1 MRYLKLFEAFEAQAL
16 SKVIKFLTKKV
27 GKNSS
32 NTFKNKLKNI
42 MDIYDIPLDKIKES
56 NVKYLSKKQAI
67 KIDST
72 EDVDNRFGIY
82 CIKFW
87 FSLESGYVGY
97 TGVGNNKVDFEEW
110 KQRYLKFDAHGN
122 SGGISDRNKP
132 FSDNQLEY
140 IKTELGLTTGLLIPI
155 DGVQFN
161 YEDLQLG
168 DEVVAIW
175 NEYESQIDKLTLA
188 KIWRED
194 DQLWA
199 IQDVSSG
206 GGVYHDR
213 LEFNGEIVSYR
224 DWGRYSWSMD
234 SVNYPGSDHKKLHRY
249 IRNDRPISIKGQEK
263 EKEKEESKEI
273 SIYDFNLPVSRSGSL
288 SDWGNSSSI
297 NSYEVM
303 DDSDFSIVFYIGDML
318 DPDKSEFYET
328 PKDIKT
334 QRIESR
340 KGATKLLSDSEI
352 KSMNIKRYLQAAVAK
367 MGIKKDISELQNL
380 QNIIKNA
387 TCGEFALYSLYTD
400 TPSLDY
406 INDFSKQITNLL
418 RETNDDDK
426 EYYIERISKIYRN
439 STDSKSGANDRY
451 KQTMDVISEH
461 GDEETKKFIDEL
473 MKVSN
478 YIKSYFESQ
487 NIQTVEDLRM
497 VLHKLRSIRNVILD
511 DEFRFTNYRD
521 LISEIF
527 YPSDVKRVC
536 ERLKS
541 RREDIKDDE
550 DYKRLK
556 NIEKYIKSILI

>member
-32 NTFKNKLKNI
+32 NDFKNKLKNI
-42 MDIYDIPLDKIKES
+42 MNIYDIPLDKIKES

-72 EDVDNRFGIY
+72 KDVDNRFGIY

-87 FSLESGYVGY
+87 FSLENGYIGY
-97 TGVGNNKVDFEEW
+97 TGVGNTKIDFEEW
-110 KQRYLKFDAHGN
+110 KQRYHSSRSSSEQNG
-122 SGGISDRNKP
+122 P
-132 FSDNQLEY
+132 FNGRELEY

-155 DGVQFN
+155 DGVQFR
-161 YEDLQLG
+161 YDDLQLG

-175 NEYESQIDKLTLA
+175 NESESYIDKLSLA
-188 KIWRED
+188 KIWRENGGD
-194 DQLWA
+194 YLWA

-206 GGVYHDR
+206 GGVNRER
-213 LEFNGEIVSYR
+213 LDFNGEVVHYT
-224 DWGRYSWSMD
+224 DWGRYSWSLDDVD
-234 SVNYPGSDHKKLHRY
+234 SPGSDHKKLHRY
-249 IRNDRPISIKGQEK
+249 IRNDEPISVQGQEK
-263 EKEKEESKEI
+263 EEETKKET
-273 SIYDFNLPVSRSGSL
+273 SIYDFNLPISRSGSL
-288 SDWGNSSSI
+288 DSWGNNSSI

-340 KGATKLLSDSEI
+340 KGATKLISDVEI
-352 KSMNIKRYLQAAVAK
+352 KKINIKRYLQASVAK

-387 TCGEFALYSLYTD
+387 TCGEFALFSLYTD
-400 TPSLDY
+400 YPSLDF
-406 INDFSKQITNLL
+406 INDFSKQVTNLL
-418 RETNDDDK
+418 RETNDEDK
-426 EYYIERISKIYRN
+426 EYYIDRISNIYKN
-439 STDSKSGANDRY
+439 STDSKSGAAERY
-451 KQTMDVISEH
+451 KQAMDIISKCD
-461 GDEETKKFIDEL
+461 DEETKKFIGEL
-473 MKVSN
+473 MKISK
-478 YIKSYFESQ
+478 YIQSYFESQ
-487 NIQTVEDLRM
+487 NIQTIEDLRM
-497 VLHKLRSIRNVILD
+497 VFYKLRSIRSLILD
-511 DEFRFTNYRD
+511 DEFKFINYRD
-521 LISEIF
+521 IITEIF
-527 YPSDVKRVC
+527 YPSDVKRAC

-541 RREDIKDDE
+541 KRENGGRVINDELE

-556 NIEKYIKSILI
+556 NIEKYIKSVLI

>member
-32 NTFKNKLKNI
+32 NDFRSKLKNI
-42 MDIYDIPLDKIKES
+42 MNIYDIPLDKIKES
-56 NVKYLSKKQAI
+56 NIKYLTKKQSI

-87 FSLESGYVGY
+87 FSLENGYIGY
-97 TGVGNNKVDFEEW
+97 TGVGNTKIDFEEW
-110 KQRYLKFDAHGN
+110 KQRYHGN
-122 SGGISDRNKP
+122 GSISDRNKP
-132 FSDNQLEY
+132 FSDHELEY

-155 DGVQFN
+155 DDVQFS
-161 YEDLQLG
+161 YQDLQLG

-175 NEYESQIDKLTLA
+175 NEYESEIDKLALA

-213 LEFNGEIVSYR
+213 LEFNGEMVSYR

-249 IRNDRPISIKGQEK
+249 IRNDKPISIQGQEK
-263 EKEKEESKEI
+263 KEEPKKEI

-288 SDWGNSSSI
+288 DSWGNSYSI
-297 NSYEVM
+297 NSYESM
-303 DDSDFSIVFYIGDML
+303 DDSDFCIVFYIGDML

-328 PKDIKT
+328 PTDIKA

-352 KSMNIKRYLQAAVAK
+352 KSMNIKRYLQAAVGK

-426 EYYIERISKIYRN
+426 EYYIERISKIYKN
-439 STDSKSGANDRY
+439 STDSRSGAIDRY
-451 KQTMDVISEH
+451 KQTMNVISEY

-497 VLHKLRSIRNVILD
+497 VLHRLRSIRNVILD

-521 LISEIF
+521 IISEIF

-541 RREDIKDDE
+541 RREDIKDDV
-550 DYKRLK
+550 DYKKLE
-556 NIEKYIKSILI
+556 NIEKYIKSILV

>member
-32 NTFKNKLKNI
+32 NDFKSKLKNI
-42 MDIYDIPLDKIKES
+42 MNIYDIPLDKIKES
-56 NVKYLSKKQAI
+56 NVKYLSKKQSI

-87 FSLESGYVGY
+87 FSLENGYIGY
-97 TGVGNNKVDFEEW
+97 TGVGNTKIDFEEW
-110 KQRYLKFDAHGN
+110 KQRYHGN
-122 SGGISDRNKP
+122 GSSSDRNKP
-132 FSDNQLEY
+132 FSDHELEY

-155 DGVQFN
+155 DDVQFS
-161 YEDLQLG
+161 YQDLQLG

-175 NEYESQIDKLTLA
+175 NEYESEIDKLALA

-206 GGVYHDR
+206 GGVYHDT
-213 LEFNGEIVSYR
+213 LEFNGEMVSYR

-249 IRNDRPISIKGQEK
+249 IRNDKPISIQGQEK
-263 EKEKEESKEI
+263 KEEEPKKEI
-273 SIYDFNLPVSRSGSL
+273 SIYDFNLPISRSGSL
-288 SDWGNSSSI
+288 DSWGNSYSI
-297 NSYEVM
+297 NSYESM
-303 DDSDFSIVFYIGDML
+303 DDSDFCIVFYIGDML

-328 PKDIKT
+328 PTDIKT

-400 TPSLDY
+400 NPSLDY
-406 INDFSKQITNLL
+406 INDFSKNITNIL

-426 EYYIERISKIYRN
+426 EYYIERISKIYKN
-439 STDSKSGANDRY
+439 SSDSRSGASDRY

-497 VLHKLRSIRNVILD
+497 VLHKLRSIRSVILD

-541 RREDIKDDE
+541 RREDIKDDV
-550 DYKRLK
+550 DYKKLE